1 VNLMR
6 FNYTKCKAL
15 HLAHGNPH
23 CQYNLG
29 SVRMKHSPDKKNLE
43 VLVDWK
49 LDVSQQCAFAAQK
62 ASCILAASKEV
73 WVEGGDPAPLHC
85 ETSPGVLCPDV
96 ESSVQERDGPVAH
109 AEEGHRNDPRN
120 GTALLQ
126 GQGERAGAVQPGEE
140 KASRR
145 PESGLSV

>member
-1 VNLMR
+1 MR

-62 ASCILAASKEV
+62 ASCILGCIKR
-73 WVEGGDPAPLHC
+73 
-85 ETSPGVLCPDV
+85 
-96 ESSVQERDGPVAH
+96 SV
-109 AEEGHRNDPRN
+109 
-120 GTALLQ
+120 
-126 GQGERAGAVQPGEE
+126 
-140 KASRR
+140 ASRWREVILPFCSALVR
-145 PESGLSV
+145 PHLEYGVQMWSPQ